1 MAGPCRRIFSCKERQ
16 YVFLQGWHVRRPALV
31 KNISAKEICKNWSRV
46 MKSLAVRI
54 TVRKEA
60 GKCHT

>member
-1 MAGPCRRIFSCKERQ
+1 MAGPYRRFYRRQERQ
-16 YVFLQGWHVRRPALV
+16 YVFLRGRNVRQPALV

-46 MKSLAVRI
+46 MKNLAVKI
-54 TVRKEA
+54 TVRKGA